1 MLSELTER
9 SAHTRVDDET
19 LPPPTFRDSQY
30 GIILRRQRF
39 RPADNSGLK
48 NYTGI
53 PSRFINLSN
62 AFEFAGWGSIQ
73 HVKLTTANR
82 EASEEAINK
91 KKQERILGQF
101 TAAALAGN
109 AVLGSV
115 FYAFP
120 AVIIVG
126 GV

>member
-1 MLSELTER
+1 MN
-9 SAHTRVDDET
+9 A
-19 LPPPTFRDSQY
+19 PPPTFSDSQF
-30 GIILRRQRF
+30 GIILRRQRC
-39 RPADNSGLK
+39 RPPDNSGLK

-62 AFEFAGWGSIQ
+62 SFEFAGWGSIYRL
-73 HVKLTTANR
+73 KLTTADHDAGER
-82 EASEEAINK
+82 ALDKQK
-91 KKQERILGQF
+91 KEKILGQF

-120 AVIIVG
+120 AVIVVAGI
-126 GV
+126 